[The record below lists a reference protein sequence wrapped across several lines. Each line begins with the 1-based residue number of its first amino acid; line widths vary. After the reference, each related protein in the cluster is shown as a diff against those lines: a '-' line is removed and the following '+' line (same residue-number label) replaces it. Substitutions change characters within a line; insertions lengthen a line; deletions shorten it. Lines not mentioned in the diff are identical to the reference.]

1 MPDWYEDA
9 ATLLVEIAKQDKAL
23 YREILRALKR
33 IERNPLI
40 GLHTL
45 PDYQVYYDPERRF
58 RITYNHN
65 AKLKESIVIV
75 NLVLQQPLKYL

>member
-23 YREILRALKR
+23 YREILRGLKR

-40 GLHTL
+40 GHLSL
-45 PDYQVYYDPERRF
+45 PDYRVYYDPERRF

-65 AKLKESIVIV
+65 SKLKESDVIV
-75 NLVLQQPLKYL
+75 NLVLQKP

>member
-23 YREILRALKR
+23 YREILRGLKR

-40 GLHTL
+40 GHLFFTRL
-45 PDYQVYYDPERRF
+45 PR
-58 RITYNHN
+58 
-65 AKLKESIVIV
+65 L
-75 NLVLQQPLKYL
+75 L